1 MLAGS
6 DHGGRIL
13 LSKQTPAPL
22 LPEKNEG
29 EMAMLLSRNVKKI
42 FGPGHREYTFRVVLS
57 PPPPSPESPESLLRG
72 FFYPS

>member
-29 EMAMLLSRNVKKI
+29 EMAMLLSRNMKKI
-42 FGPGHREYTFRVVLS
+42 FGPGLNPIKAKTRNFFSFLLKFSVFRK
-57 PPPPSPESPESLLRG
+57 
-72 FFYPS
+72 FFPT